1 MEMCKKTTMQ
11 YSNELHSFLLTQ
23 QQQKKKSVF
32 PAWDNT
38 GLTKSTGL
46 QWKPKP
52 VAISAHGK
60 INMAGS
66 SS

>member
-11 YSNELHSFLLTQ
+11 YSNELHSFLPTQ
-23 QQQKKKSVF
+23 QKKSVF
-32 PAWDNT
+32 PARDNT